1 MKIRAI
7 AARTLAPVIAR
18 KESLNTALPKGL
30 TKVTDQERALLQQ
43 FCYGV
48 MRYYPRLNLLAKQL
62 LKKPFKDYDRDL
74 EALVLIGLYQLLE
87 MRIPQHA
94 ALSETVEAT
103 ADLNKEWAKGLLN
116 AVLRRVQREQDSLYE
131 QLDSNPV
138 FRYNH
143 PQWLIDKIS
152 HNWPD
157 HWQQI
162 LEQNNQHPP
171 MTLRVNR
178 HRISREEYLQELE
191 EEGIEA
197 SATAFSASAIQLAS
211 PCDVGRLPGF
221 DDGLASVQD
230 EAAQLSAYLL
240 DLKPGQRVLD
250 ACAAPGGKLCHILEH
265 QPDLDHV
272 TAIEL
277 EDNRAL
283 RIDEN
288 LDRLQLDAE
297 VIIADAASAD
307 WWDGQTY
314 DRILVDAPCSASGVI
329 RRNPDIKHMRQS
341 EDLKV
346 LADIQLSILQNCW
359 QMLTPGGTLV
369 YATCSVF
376 PQENERVVARFLK
389 LQHNANHQPISAEWG
404 IERPLGRQLFPQAE
418 GHDGFYY
425 AILTKSTV
433 PTNDHKQTE
442 NQDQK

>member
-30 TKVTDQERALLQQ
+30 AQVSDQERALLQQ

-48 MRYYPRLNLLAKQL
+48 MRFYPRLNLLAKKL
-62 LKKPFKDYDRDL
+62 LKKPFKEYDRDL
-74 EALVLIGLYQLLE
+74 EALLLIGLYQLLE

-94 ALSETVEAT
+94 ALSETVDA
-103 ADLNKEWAKGLLN
+103 AVDLKKDWAKGLIN
-116 AVLRRVQREQDSLYE
+116 AVLRRLQREQESLCQ
-131 QLDSNPV
+131 QLDENPV
-138 FRYNH
+138 FHYCH
-143 PQWLIDKIS
+143 PLWMIDKLS

-157 HWQQI
+157 NWQQI

-171 MTLRVNR
+171 MTLRVNQ
-178 HRISREEYLQELE
+178 HRISRDEYLQDLVA
-191 EEGIEA
+191 EGIEA
-197 SATAFSASAIQLAS
+197 NASPFSGSAIQLEKA
-211 PCDVGRLPGF
+211 CDVGLLPGF
-221 DDGLASVQD
+221 DDGMVSVQD

-307 WWDGQTY
+307 WWDKQSF

-329 RRNPDIKHMRQS
+329 RRNPDIKHMRQN

-359 QMLTPGGTLV
+359 QMLAPGGTLV

-389 LQHNANHQPISAEWG
+389 LQHNAIHQPITADWG

-425 AILTKSTV
+425 AVL
-433 PTNDHKQTE
+433 HK
-442 NQDQK
+442 DQS